1 MSSHED
7 MAHSASDAD
16 LIFRYYF
23 ISLLPMY
30 LVNPQFL
37 FCVCVVTDNYI
48 NKYFQ
53 DRDRV

>member
-7 MAHSASDAD
+7 MAHSASDTD